1 MVAVRAYY
9 DGQVFVPESP
19 FKAEVNQKAIVTIL
33 DGEVSPS
40 DSPEDRVSSF
50 ADNAS
55 GEDHGKI
62 RKTLEDIR
70 NGDIPTPHADSL
82 LGILAHVDGDISME
96 EIREERLAERY
107 LK

>member
-9 DGQVFVPESP
+9 DGHVFVPESP

-33 DGEVSPS
+33 DREISLG
-40 DSPEDRVSSF
+40 DSLKDRASGF
-50 ADNAS
+50 TDNES

-62 RKTLEDIR
+62 RQTLEGIR
-70 NGDIPTPHADSL
+70 NGDIPTPSADRF
-82 LGILAHVDGDISME
+82 LGILAHVDGDISMK

>member
-9 DGQVFVPESP
+9 DGHVFVPESP

-33 DGEVSPS
+33 DGEISPS
-40 DSPEDRVSSF
+40 DSLKDRVSSF
-50 ADNAS
+50 ADKGS

-62 RKTLEDIR
+62 RKTLEGIR
-70 NGDIPTPHADSL
+70 NGDIPTPSADRF
-82 LGILAHVDGDISME
+82 LGILAHVDGDISMK